1 VIARLPVW
9 VGVDELPSLETSQG
23 AVASVLDSPVL
34 SPRHSMCAMPR
45 MSRRWP
51 ASGAR
56 NGNVQ
61 PVSDPVPGP
70 PAWNHPESPPA
81 PAACQAPSCVE

>member
-1 VIARLPVW
+1 VIVRLRVVIC
-9 VGVDELPSLETSQG
+9 VGELPSLKTSQG
-23 AVASVLDSPVL
+23 AVARVLDSPARP
-34 SPRHSMCAMPR
+34 PRHSIWAIPR

-61 PVSDPVPGP
+61 PVSEAVPGP
-70 PAWNHPESPPA
+70 PAWNHPESPPT